1 MALQSCSIGRIEE
14 SVCHNLVHTLGK
26 VGILP
31 ILELSKDDFEL
42 LVWRTGIRKNSLK
55 TICLHHQK
63 QYIDK
68 FTLLNPY
75 CCDPL
80 EHHIE
85 KKSYKGNKFIFI
97 QSTN

>member
-14 SVCHNLVHTLGK
+14 SVCHNLVHTHGK

-80 EHHIE
+80 EHHI
-85 KKSYKGNKFIFI
+85 
-97 QSTN
+97 